1 VVREILPIVV
11 KERPDAVFQFVG
23 ADPPDDLIGPN
34 VECCGFVDDLTPYL
48 RRANLVLAPMP
59 FAHGMATKIIHA
71 LAFGKTVVS
80 TREAAS
86 AIPQPYRQL
95 VVVPMDAFAATIV
108 ELLSGSA
115 PMDADAFEDLCNLYA
130 WPRLIARLYQRIEQS
145 CSA

>member
-1 VVREILPIVV
+1 
-11 KERPDAVFQFVG
+11 
-23 ADPPDDLIGPN
+23 
-34 VECCGFVDDLTPYL
+34 
-48 RRANLVLAPMP
+48 
-59 FAHGMATKIIHA
+59 MATKIIHA

-80 TREAAS
+80 TPEAAS
-86 AIPQPYRQL
+86 AIPQHYRQL